1 MSATKSIFLLIHF
14 PFTFLKSDDMKKHI
28 LTIGLLFFVALVSA
42 QKPVVKPTDA
52 SAKDEFV
59 LFSKDTWM
67 GRFQKGQE
75 KMVKKLG
82 LDEQQKRSLDT
93 MNDIYVSQRA
103 AFYDDKSIERR
114 DRKADIEQLQK
125 ERYTKF
131 QSLLTPEQRAK
142 WEELRK
148 GQKKKVFRKK

>member
-1 MSATKSIFLLIHF
+1 
-14 PFTFLKSDDMKKHI
+14 MKKHI
-28 LTIGLLFFVALVSA
+28 LAIGLLFFVALVSA
-42 QKPVVKPTDA
+42 QNPVVKPVDA
-52 SAKDEFV
+52 SAKEEFS

-82 LDEQQKRSLDT
+82 LDEQQRRSLDT
-93 MNDIYVSQRA
+93 MNDAYVSQRA

-114 DRKADIEQLQK
+114 DRKADIKQLQKDRYAKFQSILTPEQLQK
-125 ERYTKF
+125 
-131 QSLLTPEQRAK
+131 
-142 WEELRK
+142 WEDLRK